1 MTPEQQIKLKELLDA
16 GILTQREY
24 DAKINPEEPWS
35 LFKFLSGMFHIG
47 DAVKWSKD
55 IASIFNIRKLIIYA
69 LIIGAIYGYGYVRG
83 IQNKP
88 VHVELGGKEAI
99 VELNENLF
107 LHILPDGTLHTQ
119 DKDGKMVSKIKVKDI
134 PALEKKLNPIGVDLR
149 PFATMGGS
157 IGTGDKGASAE
168 AGLGLQLYKI
178 YKVHLD
184 AWLTNVGA
192 YVGADYALTDNFGVI
207 GGVGKGYNGDDN
219 RVYIGGKWKF

>member
-1 MTPEQQIKLKELLDA
+1 M
-16 GILTQREY
+16 
-24 DAKINPEEPWS
+24 
-35 LFKFLSGMFHIG
+35 
-47 DAVKWSKD
+47 
-55 IASIFNIRKLIIYA
+55 YA
-69 LIIGAIYGYGYVRG
+69 LILGAIYGYGYVKGLR
-83 IQNKP
+83 NKP

-107 LHILPDGTLHTQ
+107 LHILADGTLHTQ
-119 DKDGKMVSKIKVKDI
+119 DKNGIMISKIKVRDI
-134 PALEKKLNPIGVDLR
+134 PALEKKLKPIGVDLR

-168 AGLGLQLYKI
+168 AGLGLQVYKI

-207 GGVGKGYNGDDN
+207 AGVGKGYTGEDN
-219 RVYIGGKWKF
+219 RVYVGGKWNF